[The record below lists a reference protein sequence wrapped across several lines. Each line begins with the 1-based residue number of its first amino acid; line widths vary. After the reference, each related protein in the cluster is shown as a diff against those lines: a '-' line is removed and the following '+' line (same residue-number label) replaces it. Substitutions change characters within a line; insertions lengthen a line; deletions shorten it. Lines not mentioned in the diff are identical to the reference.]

1 MPLLELKGVSKVFPG
16 GRRALDGVSL
26 TVEAGQATGLVGES
40 GAGKTTLAQIAV
52 GLVRPTSGT
61 VAVNGAVAGNGG
73 RINRKELSR
82 MIQLVW
88 QDAPGSLDP
97 RMRVGR
103 AVAEPLKVHGTGPQ
117 GSLRDKALDLLAEVG
132 LAPELADRR
141 PRGLSGGE
149 IQRAVIARA
158 LAPGPRLLICDEP
171 ASALDARI
179 KAQIVEL
186 LGRLRRQR
194 GLAYLIITH
203 DLGLVGKLADNLLVM
218 YGGVIVETGPAA
230 RLLKNPLH
238 PYTQL
243 LLSSQPELGGPVAA
257 FYAKNNKALDDS
269 GHHDITGDGG
279 CGFRWMCPRKV
290 DRCDGSKPELT
301 SVGDDRQ
308 AACFLVEG

>member
-61 VAVNGAVAGNGG
+61 VAVNGAVVGNGG

-82 MIQLVW
+82 TIQIVW

-103 AVAEPLKVHGTGPQ
+103 AVAEPLKVHGAGPQ
-117 GSLRDKALDLLAEVG
+117 GSLRDKVLELLAEVG

-203 DLGLVGKLADNLLVM
+203 DLGLVGKLADNLMVM

-243 LLSSQPELGGPVAA
+243 LLSSQPELDGPVAA

-269 GHHDITGDGG
+269 GHRDITGEGG

-301 SVGDDRQ
+301 AVGDDRQ